1 MGRYIQRETYL
12 RQLMDRMGNGEV
24 KIITGPRRSGKS
36 WLLNRIFKDYL
47 LEQGVA
53 EDNIIIVS
61 FDMDDDEETGDLTDR
76 QALKSYLYSR
86 ITDDTTPYYI
96 ILDEVQEVEGFE
108 KLVNGLNARDNVDV
122 YITGSNSHFLS
133 SDIKTIFR
141 GRGDEVK
148 VWPFSFREF
157 CTDRTEPVSELWK
170 EYYTYGGM
178 PGLLRQRTSEQKVAY
193 LQRLW
198 NKTYLDDV
206 VERHKVKNREALSAL
221 ADALCSS
228 VGSLTNPN
236 RISNVMSNVQNT
248 KIDSETVSNYIGYL
262 EEAFLFEGAK
272 RYNIKGNKYFESI
285 KKYYSVD
292 VGLRNAKLNFRQQE
306 ITHIMENVI
315 YNELRMR
322 GFAVDVGVVE
332 AREMRNGKSEY
343 IQYEIDFIASNGR
356 DKYYIQ
362 SAFSLDSEEKRQQEL
377 RSLLKVDDSFQK
389 IVITGSDI
397 AAYTDDKG
405 IRIIDVLTESDSLRW
420 HQTIAG
426 DPADWLHYWAPG
438 GPMEQGIQMLGIK
451 SLPWFA
457 VTDST
462 GLVVYSGPNCDL
474 ASKKASELIR

>member
-236 RISNVMSNVQNT
+236 RISNVMRSVQNT

-397 AAYTDDKG
+397 AAYTDNKG
-405 IRIIDVLTESDSLRW
+405 IRFMGLFQFLLS
-420 HQTIAG
+420 
-426 DPADWLHYWAPG
+426 
-438 GPMEQGIQMLGIK
+438 GI
-451 SLPWFA
+451 
-457 VTDST
+457 
-462 GLVVYSGPNCDL
+462 
-474 ASKKASELIR
+474 

>member
-1 MGRYIQRETYL
+1 MAQYIQRETYL
-12 RQLMDRMGNGEV
+12 QQLINRMDNGEV
-24 KIITGPRRSGKS
+24 KIVTGPRRSGKS

-47 LEQGVA
+47 LSKGVP
-53 EDNIIIVS
+53 EENIIIVS
-61 FDMDDDEETGDLTDR
+61 FDVDDEEDNGDLTDR

-86 ITDDTTPYYI
+86 ITSEHAPYYI

-108 KLVNGLNARDNVDV
+108 KIVNGLNAKDNIDV

-141 GRGDEVK
+141 GRGDEVR
-148 VWPFSFREF
+148 VHPFSFKEF
-157 CTDRTEPVSELWK
+157 CTNRTEPVSELWK

-178 PGLLRQRTSEQKVAY
+178 PGLLKQRTPEQKVAY

-206 VERHKVKNREALSAL
+206 VERHHVKNREALSAL

-236 RISNVMSNVQNT
+236 RVSNILQSVQKV
-248 KIDSETVSNYIGYL
+248 KIDADTVAKYISYL

-272 RYNIKGNKYFESI
+272 RFNIKGNKYYESI
-285 KKYYSVD
+285 KKYYAAD

-322 GFAVDVGVVE
+322 GFAVDVGLVE
-332 AREMRNGKSEY
+332 AREMRNGKMEY
-343 IQYEIDFIASNGR
+343 IQYEVDFIASNGT

-362 SAFSLDSEEKRQQEL
+362 SVFALDTEEKKQQEL
-377 RSLLKVDDSFQK
+377 KSLLKIDDSFRK
-389 IVITGSDI
+389 IVIVGNDI
-397 AAYTDDKG
+397 AEYTDDKG
-405 IRIIDVLTESDSLRW
+405 IRYI
-420 HQTIAG
+420 
-426 DPADWLHYWAPG
+426 
-438 GPMEQGIQMLGIK
+438 
-451 SLPWFA
+451 
-457 VTDST
+457 
-462 GLVVYSGPNCDL
+462 GLFQFL
-474 ASKKASELIR
+474 LK

>member
-1 MGRYIQRETYL
+1 MDNYIQRETYL
-12 RQLMDRMGNGEV
+12 RQLIERMGNGEV

-61 FDMDDDEETGDLTDR
+61 FDMDDEETGDLTDR
-76 QALKSYLYSR
+76 QVLKAYLYSR
-86 ITDDTTPYYI
+86 ITDDSTPYYI
-96 ILDEVQEVEGFE
+96 VLDEVQEVEGFE
-108 KLVNGLNARDNVDV
+108 KLVNGLNSKDNVDI

-148 VWPFSFREF
+148 VWPFSFHEF
-157 CTDRTEPVSELWK
+157 CTNRTEPVSELWK

-178 PGLLRQRTSEQKVAY
+178 PGLVRQRTPEQKVAY

-236 RISNVMSNVQNT
+236 RINNVLRNVQNT
-248 KIDSETVSNYIGYL
+248 KIEPETVSNYINYL

-332 AREMRNGKSEY
+332 AREKRNGKPEY
-343 IQYEIDFIASNGR
+343 IQYEIDFIANNGLE
-356 DKYYIQ
+356 KYYIQ
-362 SAFSLDSEEKRQQEL
+362 SAFSIDSEEKRQQEL
-377 RSLLKVDDSFQK
+377 KSLLKVDDSFQK

-397 AAYTDDKG
+397 APYTDDKG
-405 IRIIDVLTESDSLRW
+405 IRFMGLFQFLLS
-420 HQTIAG
+420 
-426 DPADWLHYWAPG
+426 
-438 GPMEQGIQMLGIK
+438 GI
-451 SLPWFA
+451 
-457 VTDST
+457 
-462 GLVVYSGPNCDL
+462 
-474 ASKKASELIR
+474 

>member
-1 MGRYIQRETYL
+1 MEHYIQREAYL
-12 RQLMDRMGNGEV
+12 RKLTERMGNGEV

-47 LEQGVA
+47 LRQGVA

-61 FDMDDDEETGDLTDR
+61 FDMDDEEETGDLTDR

-86 ITDDTTPYYI
+86 ITNNTTPYYI

-108 KLVNGLNARDNVDV
+108 KLVNGLNAKDNVDV

-178 PGLLRQRTSEQKVAY
+178 PGLLRQRTPEQKVAN

-198 NKTYLDDV
+198 IKTYLDDV
-206 VERHKVKNREALSAL
+206 VERHRVKNREALSAL

-236 RISNVMSNVQNT
+236 RISNVLRNVQNT
-248 KIDSETVSNYIGYL
+248 KIDPETVSNYIGYL

-322 GFAVDVGVVE
+322 GFTVDVGVVE
-332 AREMRNGKSEY
+332 TREMRNGKSEY
-343 IQYEIDFIASNGR
+343 VQYEIDFIASNGTH
-356 DKYYIQ
+356 KYYIQ
-362 SAFSLDSEEKRQQEL
+362 SAFSLDNEEKRQQEL

-397 AAYTDDKG
+397 AAYTDAKG
-405 IRIIDVLTESDSLRW
+405 IRFMGLFQFLLS
-420 HQTIAG
+420 
-426 DPADWLHYWAPG
+426 
-438 GPMEQGIQMLGIK
+438 GI
-451 SLPWFA
+451 
-457 VTDST
+457 
-462 GLVVYSGPNCDL
+462 
-474 ASKKASELIR
+474 

>member
-76 QALKSYLYSR
+76 QALKSYLYGR

-236 RISNVMSNVQNT
+236 RISNVMRSVQNT

-292 VGLRNAKLNFRQQE
+292 VGLRKAKLNFRQQE

-397 AAYTDDKG
+397 AAYTDNKG
-405 IRIIDVLTESDSLRW
+405 IRFMGLFQFLLS
-420 HQTIAG
+420 
-426 DPADWLHYWAPG
+426 
-438 GPMEQGIQMLGIK
+438 GI
-451 SLPWFA
+451 
-457 VTDST
+457 
-462 GLVVYSGPNCDL
+462 
-474 ASKKASELIR
+474 

>member
-236 RISNVMSNVQNT
+236 RISNVMRSVQNT

-272 RYNIKGNKYFESI
+272 RYNIKVNKYFKSI

-397 AAYTDDKG
+397 AAYTDNKG
-405 IRIIDVLTESDSLRW
+405 IRFMGLFQFLLS
-420 HQTIAG
+420 
-426 DPADWLHYWAPG
+426 
-438 GPMEQGIQMLGIK
+438 GI
-451 SLPWFA
+451 
-457 VTDST
+457 
-462 GLVVYSGPNCDL
+462 
-474 ASKKASELIR
+474 

>member
-1 MGRYIQRETYL
+1 MERYIQRETYL
-12 RQLMDRMGNGEV
+12 RQLTDRMGNGEV

-47 LEQGVA
+47 LGQGVE

-61 FDMDDDEETGDLTDR
+61 FDMDDEEETGDLTDR
-76 QALKSYLYSR
+76 QALKSYLYSH
-86 ITDDTTPYYI
+86 ITNNTRPYYI

-108 KLVNGLNARDNVDV
+108 KLVNGLNAKDNVDV

-178 PGLLRQRTSEQKVAY
+178 PGLLRQRTPEQKVAY

-236 RISNVMSNVQNT
+236 RISNVLRNVQNT
-248 KIDSETVSNYIGYL
+248 KIDPETVSNYIGYL

-272 RYNIKGNKYFESI
+272 RFNIKGNRYFESI

-332 AREMRNGKSEY
+332 SREMRNGKSEY

-362 SAFSLDSEEKRQQEL
+362 SVFSLDSDEKRQQEL
-377 RSLLKVDDSFQK
+377 RSLLKADDSFQK

-397 AAYTDDKG
+397 SAYTDAKG
-405 IRIIDVLTESDSLRW
+405 IRFMGLYHFLLS
-420 HQTIAG
+420 
-426 DPADWLHYWAPG
+426 
-438 GPMEQGIQMLGIK
+438 GI
-451 SLPWFA
+451 
-457 VTDST
+457 
-462 GLVVYSGPNCDL
+462 
-474 ASKKASELIR
+474 